1 MTYKSECFHCDKVY
15 MEQHKKLDYTD
26 LQHIVLA
33 KYSPGFGIPQF
44 LLGLISV
51 LVNASDKNMNIV
63 EKNIC
68 PNS

>member
-1 MTYKSECFHCDKVY
+1 

-26 LQHIVLA
+26 LQHIDLA

-51 LVNASDKNMNIV
+51 LVNASDIMNIV
-63 EKNIC
+63 EKTFARTRAK
-68 PNS
+68 S